1 MLICEARTD
10 DAPALSLLS
19 AELGYPVADQVLAE
33 RIRNLP
39 ADHAVLVADNDG
51 LVIGWIDVG
60 LSFHLQSGIK
70 AEIGGLVVAASHRSR
85 GIGSQLLRRAEDW
98 AREHQADKVTLR
110 SNIKRAD
117 AHRFYLRERYT
128 QTKTSAVFEKTL

>member
-1 MLICEARTD
+1 MLIRDARPD
-10 DAPALSLLS
+10 DAIPLSLLS
-19 AELGYPVADQVLAE
+19 AELGYPVPDRVLTE
-33 RIRNLP
+33 RIQNLP
-39 ADHAVLVADNDG
+39 SDHAVLVADDDG
-51 LVIGWIDVG
+51 LVIAWIDVG

-70 AEIGGLVVAASHRSR
+70 AEIGGLVVAASNRSQ

-98 AREHQADKVTLR
+98 AREHHADKVTLR

-117 AHRFYLRERYT
+117 AHRFYLREQYT